1 MWKNVSFH
9 INFIVFLKKNYIF
22 ARYKTMKSI
31 KQIMKSILNTYEPIT
46 LEEMKGIRL
55 MKRTDTKFVT
65 TISKLQE
72 VLRLA
77 QSNYRVQII
86 DNVYDLPYSTRY
98 YDTLHCDMFLE
109 HHNGRKT
116 RQKIRIRSYEQTGL
130 SFLEVKNK
138 NNRGRTVKKRILIPS
153 EETRHEECL
162 QFLNEHSRYE
172 PYSLTPQLEN
182 HFHRITLVNKRMTE
196 RLTIDTDLCFHNVQ
210 TGCDCSLDQLVIIE
224 LKRDGNTESPI
235 REILRDLRIKPAGF
249 SKYCMGMA
257 LTNQS
262 LKRNRFKPRLHL
274 LEKMIERNEGIT
286 TCL

>member
-1 MWKNVSFH
+1 
-9 INFIVFLKKNYIF
+9 
-22 ARYKTMKSI
+22 
-31 KQIMKSILNTYEPIT
+31 MKSILNTYEPIT

-65 TISKLQE
+65 TLSKLQD

-77 QSNYRVQII
+77 KANYRVQII
-86 DNVYDLPYSTRY
+86 DDVYDLPYSTRY
-98 YDTLHCDMFLE
+98 YDTLRCDMFLE

-116 RQKIRIRSYEQTGL
+116 RQKIRIRSYEQTGI

-138 NNRGRTVKKRILIPS
+138 NNRGRTSKKRIAIPTT
-153 EETRHEECL
+153 ETCHEECL
-162 QFLNEHSRYE
+162 QFLNEHSRYA
-172 PYSLTPQLEN
+172 PPTLKPQLEN

-196 RLTIDTDLCFHNVQ
+196 RLTIDTDLRFHNVQ
-210 TGCDCSLDQLVIIE
+210 TGCDYSLDQLVIIE

-257 LTNQS
+257 LTNNA
-262 LKRNRFKPRLHL
+262 LKQNRFKPRLRSIQKM
-274 LEKMIERNEGIT
+274 LENSQAP
-286 TCL
+286 TC

>member
-1 MWKNVSFH
+1 
-9 INFIVFLKKNYIF
+9 
-22 ARYKTMKSI
+22 
-31 KQIMKSILNTYEPIT
+31 MKSILNTYEPIT

-65 TISKLQE
+65 TLSKLQD

-77 QSNYRVQII
+77 KENYRVQII
-86 DNVYDLPYSTRY
+86 DDVYDLPYSTRY
-98 YDTLHCDMFLE
+98 YDTLRCDMFLE
-109 HHNGRKT
+109 HHNGKKT
-116 RQKIRIRSYEQTGL
+116 RQKIRIRSYEQTGI

-138 NNRGRTVKKRILIPS
+138 NNRGRTSKKRIPIPTT
-153 EETRHEECL
+153 EMRHDECM

-172 PYSLTPQLEN
+172 PLSLTPQLEN
-182 HFHRITLVNKRMTE
+182 HFHRITLVNKRLTE

-235 REILRDLRIKPAGF
+235 REILRYLRIRPAGF

-257 LTNQS
+257 LTNNN
-262 LKRNRFKPRLHL
+262 LKQNRFKPRLRRL
-274 LEKMIERNEGIT
+274 KKMLG
-286 TCL
+286 